1 MTAQTKSFKQR
12 FIGDKAFYMM
22 VLAIAIPIVIQNGIT
37 NLVNVLDNVMVGQLG
52 TESMSGVA
60 IVNQLVFVFN
70 LSVFGGISGAGIFG
84 AQYHGSGNMDGVRQT
99 FRFKLYVIA
108 ILSVIFITAFITMDT
123 ELLSLYL
130 HQAESGGDLALT
142 LSEGQTYLRI
152 MLLGLIPFALS
163 SAYAGTLR
171 ESGETML
178 PMKAGVAAV
187 LVNLV
192 FNWLLIFG
200 NLGFPQLGVAGA
212 AIATVLSRYVELS
225 IIIIWTLRHKEK
237 TPFFVGV
244 YKSPRISKAIYTRI
258 IRKGTPLLLNEV
270 LWSIGITSITQCYST
285 RGLAAVAAVNI
296 ASTLANLFKIV
307 MMASGSAI
315 AIIVGQR
322 LGAGK
327 MEEARDIDNKMIFA
341 TCSLCAVLGGVLI
354 LVAPLFPAM
363 YNTTADVKELA
374 TVLLRIVA
382 LVLPVQAFN
391 NACYFTLR
399 AGGKTFITFLFD
411 SMFVCCIAF
420 PPAFYAAHFT
430 AMGVIAM
437 YAMVQSLEVVKTAIG
452 FGFLKKGSWLTNIV

>member
-1 MTAQTKSFKQR
+1 MRKRTLDGLGYYRHILS
-12 FIGDKAFYMM
+12 
-22 VLAIAIPIVIQNGIT
+22 IAIPIIIQSGIT
-37 NLVNVLDNVMVGQLG
+37 NFVNLLDNIMVGQ
-52 TESMSGVA
+52 TSTVQMSGVA
-60 IVNQLVFVFN
+60 ITNQLIFVFN
-70 LSVFGGISGAGIFG
+70 LSIFGGISGAGIFG

-99 FRFKLYVIA
+99 FRFKLYVVA
-108 ILSVIFITAFITMDT
+108 VLSVIFLTAFLTMDVQ
-123 ELLSLYL
+123 LLSLYL

-152 MLLGLIPFALS
+152 MLLGLVPFALS

-178 PMKAGVAAV
+178 PMKAGVTAV

-212 AIATVLSRYVELS
+212 AISTVLSRYVELT
-225 IIIIWTLRHKEK
+225 IILIWVARHKEK

-244 YKSPRISKAIYTRI
+244 YKSFYISKSVCIRI

-341 TCSLCAVLGGVLI
+341 TCGLCAALGMVLL

-363 YNTTADVKELA
+363 YNTTEDVKALA
-374 TVLLRIVA
+374 TTFLRIVA
-382 LVLPVQAFN
+382 LILPMQAFN

-420 PPAFYAAHFT
+420 PPAFYAAHYT
-430 AMGVIAM
+430 TMSVVAM
-437 YAMVQSLEVVKTAIG
+437 YAMVSALDAVKTAIG
-452 FGFLKKGSWLTNIV
+452 LGFLKKGSWLTNIV